1 MNHAITK
8 KRLVI
13 WFAITSLIILSNI
26 LVYALPIMSP
36 LPNRVALGSLFDFI
50 ITIPIVTYIIIIRK
64 RFSLKY
70 IFPVILAGYVVAKF
84 IIPDPYFESYPFIT
98 YLLVAGEV
106 AFLCLELYLFYKIAR
121 KLPAIIRSYKKY
133 RNAYLSFSYAIEK
146 AVYHSVS
153 KSAGVNVL
161 LSECKL
167 FYYALFSW
175 RKKERTGSDVFTYHK
190 KTGAIAFYI
199 MLIHATLIESI
210 GFHYFLHQWNP
221 VVAWVL
227 LILNIYA
234 VIFFLAEIQAIRLC
248 PYVVTDKELIL
259 QVGLTKQLIVP
270 FCNIESIHHNKGV
283 LPSKIE
289 QKQIFDATVNGII
302 KEPAK
307 LEIILVQPMQATM
320 FYGFQKTVTR
330 VHVNVDDERAFYD
343 TVMNKFQERTS
354 QET

>member
-1 MNHAITK
+1 MNHTISK
-8 KRLVI
+8 KRWLI

-26 LVYALPIMSP
+26 LLYALPIMSP
-36 LPNRVALGSLFDFI
+36 LPNRVVLASLFDFI
-50 ITIPIVTYIIIIRK
+50 LTIPIVTYILIIR
-64 RFSLKY
+64 RRYSLKY
-70 IFPVILAGYVVAKF
+70 IFPVILAGYVAARF
-84 IIPDPYFESYPFIT
+84 IIPNPYFESYSFVT
-98 YLLVAGEV
+98 YIVVAGEI

-121 KLPAIIRSYKKY
+121 KLPAIVRAYKKY
-133 RNAYLSFSYAIEK
+133 KLTYPSFSYAIER
-146 AVYHSVS
+146 AVYDSVFES
-153 KSAGVNVL
+153 VAVNVL

-175 RKKERTGSDVFTYHK
+175 RKKVPADSGMFTYHK
-190 KTGAIAFYI
+190 KTGVIAFNI

-221 VVAWVL
+221 IVAWIL

-270 FCNIESIHHNKGV
+270 FGNIECIHHNKGA

-289 QKQIFDATVNGII
+289 QKQIFDATVNEFM

-307 LEIILVQPMQATM
+307 LEIVLVEPMQATM
-320 FYGFQKTVTR
+320 FYGFQKTVTK
-330 VHVNVDDERAFYD
+330 VHINVDDERAFYD
-343 TVMNKFQERTS
+343 TVMNKVQLH
-354 QET
+354 Q